1 MKKSKWGMKIAA
13 VVLSAS
19 VALSSV
25 GVGAASATS
34 HTVKSGDTLWKIAN
48 QYGVSS
54 QTIMNLNNLSSSV
67 IYPGQTL
74 KINNTSTY
82 TVKSGDTL
90 WIIAN
95 KYGVSYK
102 SIMQWNNLS
111 STYLYVG
118 QKLEIYGA
126 ATTTATATSNVVN
139 IAKQYLGTKYTW
151 GGVSPSTG
159 FDCSGYVYYVF
170 NKAGISI
177 SRNTA
182 AGYYNAAKKVST
194 PKVGDL
200 VFFAG
205 TSSQP
210 GISHMGI
217 YIGNDQMINAS
228 GGGVKIANVYSSYWK
243 QYFVGFGRL

>member
-1 MKKSKWGMKIAA
+1 MKKSKWGMKLAA
-13 VVLSAS
+13 LVLGAS

-25 GVGAASATS
+25 GVGVASATS
-34 HTVKSGDTLWKIAN
+34 HTVKAGDTLWKIGN
-48 QYGVSS
+48 QYGVSID
-54 QTIMNLNNLSSSV
+54 TIMSLNNLSSTV
-67 IYPGQTL
+67 IYPGQVL
-74 KINNTSTY
+74 KISNTSTY
-82 TVKSGDTL
+82 TVKAGDTL
-90 WIIAN
+90 WLIGN

-111 STYLYVG
+111 STEIYVG
-118 QKLEIYGA
+118 QKLTIYGS
-126 ATTTATATSNVVN
+126 ATATSNVVD

-170 NKAGISI
+170 NKAGIPI
-177 SRNTA
+177 ERNTA
-182 AGYYNAAKKVST
+182 AGYYNIATKVST
-194 PKVGDL
+194 PKPGDL

-217 YIGNDQMINAS
+217 YIGDNQMISAIS
-228 GGGVKIANVYSSYWK
+228 SGVKIANIYSSYWK

>member
-1 MKKSKWGMKIAA
+1 MKKSKWGMKVATIL
-13 VVLSAS
+13 LSAS
-19 VALSSV
+19 IALSSV

-34 HTVKSGDTLWKIAN
+34 HTVKPGDTLWKIGN
-48 QYGVSS
+48 QYGVST
-54 QTIMNLNNLSSSV
+54 QTIMNLNNLSSTV

-90 WIIAN
+90 WIIGN

-102 SIMQWNNLS
+102 SIMEWNNLS
-111 STYLYVG
+111 STYIYVG
-118 QKLEIYGA
+118 QQLKIYGSA
-126 ATTTATATSNVVN
+126 SNTPAATSNVVD

-159 FDCSGYVYYVF
+159 FDCSGYVYYVY
-170 NKAGISI
+170 NKAGIPI
-177 SRNTA
+177 ARNTA
-182 AGYYNAAKKVST
+182 AGYYSAATKVST
-194 PKVGDL
+194 PKPGDL

-205 TSSQP
+205 TTSTP
-210 GISHMGI
+210 GISHLGI
-217 YIGNDQMINAS
+217 YIGDNQMISAS
-228 GGGVKIANVYSSYWK
+228 NSGVKIANVYSSYWK

>member
-1 MKKSKWGMKIAA
+1 MKKSKWGMKVAA
-13 VVLSAS
+13 IILSAS

-118 QKLEIYGA
+118 QKLNIYSS
-126 ATTTATATSNVVN
+126 ATTTTTATSNVVN

-182 AGYYNAAKKVST
+182 AGYYNAATKVST

-205 TSSQP
+205 TTSQP

-217 YIGNDQMINAS
+217 YIGNNQMINAS
-228 GGGVKIANVYSSYWK
+228 GSGVKIANIYSSYWK

>member
-1 MKKSKWGMKIAA
+1 MKKSKWGMKVATI
-13 VVLSAS
+13 LLGAS

-25 GVGAASATS
+25 GVGVASAAS
-34 HTVKSGDTLWKIAN
+34 HTVKSGDTLWKIGN

-54 QTIMNLNNLSSSV
+54 ETIMNLNNLSSTV
-67 IYPGQTL
+67 IYPGQVL
-74 KINNTSTY
+74 KISNTSTY

-95 KYGVSYK
+95 KYDVSYK

-111 STYLYVG
+111 STEIYVG
-118 QKLEIYGA
+118 QKLKMYGS
-126 ATTTATATSNVVN
+126 ATTTSNVVD

-170 NKAGISI
+170 NKAGIPI
-177 SRNTA
+177 ERNTA
-182 AGYYNAAKKVST
+182 AGYYNLATKVST
-194 PKVGDL
+194 PKPGDL

-205 TSSQP
+205 TSSQQ

-217 YIGNDQMINAS
+217 YIGNNQMINAS
-228 GGGVKIANVYSSYWK
+228 NSGVKIANIYSSYWK